1 LSPLAIH
8 VSGWLILKRY
18 SPLKPLIPILIEDLP
33 EMRPTMFL
41 FIWLSGCR
49 EGDILVIDQ
58 PETRIVY
65 GGHFCEPIRMKWAIF
80 IEDLP

>member
-1 LSPLAIH
+1 
-8 VSGWLILKRY
+8 
-18 SPLKPLIPILIEDLP
+18 
-33 EMRPTMFL
+33 MRPTKFR

-58 PETRIVY
+58 PDTRIVY

-80 IEDLP
+80 IEDLPQIFPIKFRFICISGFRGEYLFKINQPET

>member
-1 LSPLAIH
+1 
-8 VSGWLILKRY
+8 
-18 SPLKPLIPILIEDLP
+18 
-33 EMRPTMFL
+33 MRPTKFR